1 MGQIDELRIEQTEP
15 VFSLWYEGVWMEEGT
30 HVFHF
35 RLPGPQYTNTQKL
48 SQPKKGTRE
57 PKRNGIAILLTHTL
71 FFSWLV
77 CGKTSIT
84 VAITEVRMC

>member
-35 RLPGPQYTNTQKL
+35 RLPGPQYTNTQNYRSRKRARESQNGTELL
-48 SQPKKGTRE
+48 SSFNT
-57 PKRNGIAILLTHTL
+57 
-71 FFSWLV
+71 FSFL
-77 CGKTSIT
+77 
-84 VAITEVRMC
+84 